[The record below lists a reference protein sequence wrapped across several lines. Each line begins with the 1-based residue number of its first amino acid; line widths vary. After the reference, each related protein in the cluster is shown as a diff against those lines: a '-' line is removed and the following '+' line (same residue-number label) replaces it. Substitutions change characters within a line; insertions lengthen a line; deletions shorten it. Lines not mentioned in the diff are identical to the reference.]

1 MIEIKNLGFVYQE
14 GMPGEREALRNIS
27 LTIDEGETVAVIG
40 HTGSGKSTLA
50 ELMSGLLKP
59 SSGQILLD
67 GEDIAGLD
75 RLSICKKIGLVFQYP
90 EQQLFE
96 ETVYRDIAFGPE
108 NLRLGEAKIKEQV
121 IEAVRAVG
129 LDEMSL
135 GKSPFE
141 LSGGE
146 RRRAAIAG
154 ILAMSPGILIMDEP
168 MAGLDPSGRSD
179 MLKLIKNMQ
188 KKNMTVIF
196 ISHSME
202 DVAAVAERVIV
213 MNNGEIETDGSVR
226 EVFSKGKRLLEI
238 GLDIPQMTRLAKELR
253 RRGYDVSEEIYTVQD
268 MSAEIKRLMKGYKNV

>member
-1 MIEIKNLGFVYQE
+1 MIEIKNLSFVYQK

-27 LTIDEGETVAVIG
+27 LTVGDGETVAIIG

-75 RLSICKKIGLVFQYP
+75 RLSICKKAGLVFQYP

-129 LDEMSL
+129 LDKTSL

-146 RRRAAIAG
+146 RRRAAVAG
-154 ILAMSPGILIMDEP
+154 VLAMKPKILIMDEP
-168 MAGLDPSGRSD
+168 MAGLDPCGRRN
-179 MLKLIKNMQ
+179 MIEMIRNMQ

-202 DVAAVAERVIV
+202 DVAAISERIIV
-213 MNNGEIETDGSVR
+213 MNNGEIEMEGSVP
-226 EVFSKGKRLLEI
+226 EVFSKEKRLLEI
-238 GLDIPQMTRLAKELR
+238 GLDIPQMTRLSKEMR
-253 RRGYDVSEEIYTVQD
+253 RRGYDISEEIYTVRD
-268 MSAEIKRLMKGYKNV
+268 MSAEIKRLMKGDWNV